1 MFSLFQGFTSS
12 HISRLVV
19 HVILINQLFK
29 NLVAQLVPFDSFNML
44 CFSLDQFHFLVY
56 IFLLLFQ
63 SLEKLIDKIS
73 EMAAVMHKAVAVDDE
88 NFAKNK
94 EKLVQLQY
102 ENNGLREILEVCT
115 TAKQKILES
124 VSVDTDN
131 KAIQTE
137 DLSRVS
143 DSDDNISLD
152 SVSTVVEQD
161 DISQET

>member
-1 MFSLFQGFTSS
+1 M
-12 HISRLVV
+12 H
-19 HVILINQLFK
+19 
-29 NLVAQLVPFDSFNML
+29 
-44 CFSLDQFHFLVY
+44 CFSLDQFPFFVF
-56 IFLLLFQ
+56 IFMLLFQ

-73 EMAAVMHKAVAVDDE
+73 EMAAVMHKAVTVDDE

-94 EKLVQLQY
+94 EKLDQLQY

-137 DLSRVS
+137 DISRVS

-161 DISQET
+161 DIGQET

>member
-1 MFSLFQGFTSS
+1 M
-12 HISRLVV
+12 
-19 HVILINQLFK
+19 
-29 NLVAQLVPFDSFNML
+29 
-44 CFSLDQFHFLVY
+44 
-56 IFLLLFQ
+56 LLFQ

-73 EMAAVMHKAVAVDDE
+73 EMAAVMHKAVTVDDE

-94 EKLVQLQY
+94 EKLDQLQY

-115 TAKQKILES
+115 TAKQKILEN

-137 DLSRVS
+137 DISIVS

-161 DISQET
+161 DIGQET

>member
-1 MFSLFQGFTSS
+1 M
-12 HISRLVV
+12 H
-19 HVILINQLFK
+19 
-29 NLVAQLVPFDSFNML
+29 
-44 CFSLDQFHFLVY
+44 CFSLDQFPFFVF
-56 IFLLLFQ
+56 IFNMLLFQ

-73 EMAAVMHKAVAVDDE
+73 EMAVVMHKAATVDDE

-94 EKLVQLQY
+94 EKLDQLQY

-115 TAKQKILES
+115 TAKQKILEN

-137 DLSRVS
+137 DISRVS

-161 DISQET
+161 DIGQET

>member
-1 MFSLFQGFTSS
+1 M
-12 HISRLVV
+12 
-19 HVILINQLFK
+19 
-29 NLVAQLVPFDSFNML
+29 
-44 CFSLDQFHFLVY
+44 
-56 IFLLLFQ
+56 
-63 SLEKLIDKIS
+63 IDKIS
-73 EMAAVMHKAVAVDDE
+73 EMAAVMHKAVTVDDE

-94 EKLVQLQY
+94 EKLDQLQY

-124 VSVDTDN
+124 VDTDN

-137 DLSRVS
+137 DISRVS

-161 DISQET
+161 DIGQET

>member
-1 MFSLFQGFTSS
+1 M
-12 HISRLVV
+12 
-19 HVILINQLFK
+19 
-29 NLVAQLVPFDSFNML
+29 
-44 CFSLDQFHFLVY
+44 
-56 IFLLLFQ
+56 LLFQ

-73 EMAAVMHKAVAVDDE
+73 EMAAVMHKAVTADDE

-94 EKLVQLQY
+94 EKLDQLQY

-137 DLSRVS
+137 DISRVS

-161 DISQET
+161 DIGQET